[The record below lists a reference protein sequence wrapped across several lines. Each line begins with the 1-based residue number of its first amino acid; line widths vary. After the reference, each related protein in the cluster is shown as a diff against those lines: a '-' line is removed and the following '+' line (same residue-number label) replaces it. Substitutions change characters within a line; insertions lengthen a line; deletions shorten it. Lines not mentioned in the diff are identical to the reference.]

1 MSGETDLAR
10 MIATMRPTLKPQR
23 YAFISIEQSRYGDHE
38 ALQPVA
44 MMAEDE
50 GMTLVVPV
58 DNAVAQDMPFEG
70 AYRCITLSV
79 HSSLEAVGL
88 TAAFSRCLSEQNIS
102 ANVIAGFYHDH
113 IFVPEGDAQR
123 AIEALQHLSAEQAK

>member
-23 YAFISIEQSRYGDHE
+23 YAFISITQGEYGE
-38 ALQPVA
+38 FAELQPVA
-44 MMAEDE
+44 MVAEQE

-58 DNAVAQDMPFEG
+58 ENAMVHNISFDG
-70 AYRCITLSV
+70 VYRCITLSV

-88 TAAFSRCLSEQNIS
+88 TAAFSHCLSEQNIS

-113 IFVPEGDAQR
+113 IFVPESDATR
-123 AIEALQHLSAEQAK
+123 AVEALERLSAEHK